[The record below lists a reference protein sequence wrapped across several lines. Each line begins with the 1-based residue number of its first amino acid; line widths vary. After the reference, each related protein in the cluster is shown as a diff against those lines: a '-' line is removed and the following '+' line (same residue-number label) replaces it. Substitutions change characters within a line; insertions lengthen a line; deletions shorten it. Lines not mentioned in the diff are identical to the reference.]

1 MPRHDARAEALTLR
15 PATPVREPMT
25 DTALSWHTEA
35 LWQQLQP
42 VLPGLS
48 VEVVRST
55 PSTNST
61 LLERARA
68 LPDAGDGTG
77 SAQVRVRRSIESTA
91 FGRRATDW
99 APCLLVA
106 EQQLAGRGRQGRV
119 WQSQPGASLTF
130 SLGLGLAAGDWSGL
144 SLAVGVALCE
154 ALAGAAVASSAPPRL
169 ALKWPNDLWL
179 MDGPGVG
186 RKLGGILIETVT
198 AGAQRLAVIGVGLN
212 VRSFDVAHASTGVA
226 SLQEIDAAATAPDV
240 LARVALPL
248 VLAVK
253 QFEREGFAAFAARY
267 AALDLLRGH
276 TVRTTSPDAAEG
288 LACGVSAQG
297 ALLLE
302 TAAGLRCVSSGE
314 VSVRLGA
321 QADQPAA

>member
-1 MPRHDARAEALTLR
+1 
-15 PATPVREPMT
+15 MT
-25 DTALSWHTEA
+25 DTALPWHAEA

-42 VLPGLS
+42 LLPGLS

-55 PSTNST
+55 NSTNST

-77 SAQVRVRRSIESTA
+77 GVRVRVRRSIESTA

-106 EQQLAGRGRQGRV
+106 EQQVAGRGRQGRV
-119 WQSQPGASLTF
+119 WQSQPGSSLTF
-130 SLGLGLAAGDWSGL
+130 SLGVGLAAGDWSGL

-154 ALAGAAVASSAPPRL
+154 ALAPASAAEAPSAPPSL

-179 MDGPGVG
+179 IDGPGAG

-198 AGAQRLAVIGVGLN
+198 AGAQRLAIIGIGLN

-226 SLQEIDAAATAPDV
+226 ALQEIDAGASAPEV

-253 QFEREGFAAFAARY
+253 QFERDGFAAFAERY

-276 TVRTTSPDAAEG
+276 TVLTTSADASEG

-297 ALLLE
+297 ALLLQ
-302 TAAGLRCVSSGE
+302 TAAGLRHVSSGE

-321 QADQPAA
+321 QPLQPAV